1 MASKEVIDREK
12 AAREV
17 VAAGET
23 HGAAAADA
31 LSALLTPLLKR
42 GEKMPD
48 IGLLMALMGRRLEAT
63 SAALVKAD
71 DTHEKELGDDAEP
84 RARRDAAAS
93 ALYAVATELRDQ
105 IASVL
110 GDGALVA
117 LGVAGATP
125 DDPSQLA
132 SWTASLV
139 SGLRSK
145 ALALPAPKRRT
156 AKIDR
161 EAMAEELEARFT
173 PLAVALRDVARER
186 REAEAT
192 QAAKNVAMESHDA
205 AFAQTAGL
213 CTALFRAAKM
223 DHMADRVRP
232 SRRRAGRTE
241 ESDPA
246 EGEKK
251 PG

>member
-1 MASKEVIDREK
+1 MPSKEVIDREK
-12 AAREV
+12 SAREI

-23 HGAAAADA
+23 HGGAVADA
-31 LSALLTPLLKR
+31 LGGLLTPLLKR
-42 GEKMPD
+42 GEKLPD
-48 IGLLMALMGRRLEAT
+48 IALLVALMGRRLEAT
-63 SAALVKAD
+63 SAVLVKAD
-71 DTHEKELGDDAEP
+71 DAHEKELGDDAEP

-93 ALYAVATELRDQ
+93 ALYALATELRDQ

-110 GDGALVA
+110 GDAALVA
-117 LGVAGATP
+117 LGVTGATP
-125 DDPSQLA
+125 SDPAQLA

-145 ALALPAPKRRT
+145 AVTLPAPKRRT

-161 EAMAEELEARFT
+161 EAMAEELEVSFK
-173 PLAVALRDVARER
+173 PLAVALRDVTRER

-192 QAAKNVAMESHDA
+192 QAAKNAAMESHDA
-205 AFAQTAGL
+205 AFAQTAGV

-223 DHMADRVRP
+223 DHLADRVRP
-232 SRRRAGRTE
+232 SRRRPGRTE
-241 ESDPA
+241 ESDPVD
-246 EGEKK
+246 GEKK